1 MEFDKEKK
9 LIFSGIQPSGE
20 FTIGNYFGAIKNW
33 VDLQGEYNCI
43 YFIADMHSLTV
54 PQVPAD
60 LRRRTFECA
69 AMLLASGVDPAKS
82 LLFVQSHV
90 PAHAELCWI
99 LNCNSYMGEMA
110 RMTQYKDK
118 SAKQGEN
125 IRVGLFDYPVL
136 MAADILL
143 YNSDLVPVGADQTQH
158 LELARDIAER
168 FNFNYS
174 PTFTVPE
181 GYIPKEGARI
191 MSLADPSKK
200 MSKSDDNANAFI
212 LMKDKRD
219 VIISK
224 FKKAVTDSD
233 KEIRFDR
240 EAKPGISNLL
250 EIYACVK
257 DISIDAAAKEFE
269 GCSYA
274 DFKLG
279 VGEAVADRLAPI
291 QGEFD
296 RLVQDKAYVMDILK
310 DGSEQ
315 ASRMAAR
322 VLDKVK
328 KKVGYLQF

>member
-1 MEFDKEKK
+1 MFDKDKK
-9 LIFSGIQPSGE
+9 TIFSGIQPSGE

-33 VDLQGEYNCI
+33 VDLQGDYNCI

-54 PQVPAD
+54 PQVPAE
-60 LRRRTFECA
+60 LRRRTFECS
-69 AMLLASGVDPAKS
+69 AMLLAAGVDPEKS

-99 LNCNSYMGEMA
+99 LNCNSYMGEMS

-158 LELARDIAER
+158 VELARNIAER
-168 FNFNYS
+168 FNNNYS

-181 GYIPKEGARI
+181 GYIPESGARI
-191 MSLADPSKK
+191 MSLADPTRK
-200 MSKSDDNANAFI
+200 MSKSDENANAYI

-224 FKKAVTDSD
+224 FKKAVTDSGH
-233 KEIRFDR
+233 EIVHDR
-240 EAKPGISNLL
+240 ENKPGISNLL
-250 EIYACVK
+250 EIYACVCEK
-257 DISIDAAAKEFE
+257 SIREAEADFSSS
-269 GCSYA
+269 SYA
-274 DFKLG
+274 DFKLA

-291 QGEFD
+291 QVEFD
-296 RLVQDKAYVMDILK
+296 RLVKDRQYVMDILR
-310 DGSEQ
+310 DGSEK
-315 ASRMAAR
+315 ASSIAAR

-328 KKVGYLQF
+328 RKVGYLQF

>member
-1 MEFDKEKK
+1 MFDKDKK
-9 LIFSGIQPSGE
+9 TIFSGIQPSGE

-33 VDLQGEYNCI
+33 VDLQGDYNCI

-60 LRRRTFECA
+60 LRRRTFECS
-69 AMLLASGVDPAKS
+69 AMLLAAGVDPDKS

-99 LNCNSYMGEMA
+99 LNCNSYMGEMS

-158 LELARDIAER
+158 VELARNIAER
-168 FNFNYS
+168 FNNNYS

-181 GYIPKEGARI
+181 GYIPESGARI
-191 MSLADPSKK
+191 MSLADPTRK
-200 MSKSDDNANAFI
+200 MSKSDENANAYI
-212 LMKDKRD
+212 LMKDPRD

-224 FKKAVTDSD
+224 FKKAVTDSGH
-233 KEIRFDR
+233 EIVHDR
-240 EAKPGISNLL
+240 ENKPGISNLL
-250 EIYACVK
+250 EIYACVCGK
-257 DISIDAAAKEFE
+257 SVKEAEADFATS
-269 GCSYA
+269 SYA
-274 DFKLG
+274 DFKLA

-291 QGEFD
+291 QSEFD
-296 RLVQDKAYVMDILK
+296 RLVKDKQYVMDILK
-310 DGSEQ
+310 DGSEK
-315 ASRMAAR
+315 ASAIAAR

-328 KKVGYLQF
+328 RKVGYLQF